1 MKLQVECLVRS
12 RECADVRVN
21 GESGIFIIVLTV
33 FSFYFGLQMLR
44 ASLESKAFVTA
55 GDFEIYM

>member
-1 MKLQVECLVRS
+1 MRS